1 LSEASPTEEKV
12 RRPRS
17 GAFILTN
24 LSIGHGI
31 THWYMASMMFLLP
44 RIQTSLGFS
53 DFQFGALNAIRQV
66 SSGAA
71 NVPAGLIVDMAKNQ
85 WGAILVGC
93 MLMEAVAFGLIAVSP
108 NFMFLAF
115 VIVLLPLPGTIWH
128 MPAIAAISQRFPEKR
143 GFGLSVHGIGS
154 QVGSSLGPV
163 ATGALVTVVA
173 GWWAIAAWRSVT
185 LLYVLPA
192 IVMAVVVWWSLRDLG
207 TSGTTANEP
216 TPLMDRLRGVRNLL
230 RDRTMLALMLAILL
244 RSMGFNSLTIWVPKY
259 LQDSVEQGGLG
270 MSPFLAGLNFSLLTT
285 LGIVSS
291 PVLGMLSDRYG
302 RKVVLLPCLTV
313 AALLALAIGQAGDGV
328 LLTLTI
334 LASGMFTYS
343 LAQIMQA
350 TVLDQVGRGTEGAT
364 MGTVM
369 GLTHILSAMSP
380 LIAAGIVDA
389 YGLGSVFYYNAALW
403 AATVL
408 VLVFTPLRPPPRL
421 TGSAPVAV
429 G

>member
-1 LSEASPTEEKV
+1 MSTASPTEEKV
-12 RRPRS
+12 RQPRS
-17 GAFILTN
+17 GAFILAN

-31 THWYMASMMFLLP
+31 THWYMASMMFMLP
-44 RIQTSLGFS
+44 RIQTTLGFNNP
-53 DFQFGALNAIRQV
+53 QFGALNSIRQIA
-66 SSGAA
+66 SGTA
-71 NVPAGLIVDMAKNQ
+71 NVPAGLITDMAKNQ

-93 MLMEAVAFGLIAVSP
+93 MLLQAVSFGLIAVSP
-108 NFMFLAF
+108 NFMVLAF
-115 VIVLLPLPGTIWH
+115 VIVILPLPGTIWH
-128 MPAIAAISQRFPEKR
+128 MPAIAAISQRMPERR

-163 ATGALVTVVA
+163 ATGALITLMA
-173 GWWAIAAWRSVT
+173 GGMAIAAWRSVT

-192 IVMAVVVWWSLRDLG
+192 IVMAVMVWWSLRDLG
-207 TSGTTANEP
+207 TSGTMANDP
-216 TPLMDRLRGVRNLL
+216 APLRERVQGVWNLL
-230 RDRTMLALMLAILL
+230 RNRTILALMLAILL

-259 LQDSVEQGGLG
+259 LQDSVEQGGLR

-285 LGIVSS
+285 LGIISS
-291 PVLGMLSDRYG
+291 PVLGMLSDRHG
-302 RKVVLLPCLTV
+302 RKMVLIPCLTI
-313 AALLALAIGQAGDGV
+313 AALLALAIGQAGEGI

-369 GLTHILSAMSP
+369 GLTHIISALSPM
-380 LIAAGIVDA
+380 IAAGIVDA

-403 AATVL
+403 GATVV
-408 VLVFTPLRPPPRL
+408 VLVFTSLKPPPRL
-421 TGSAPVAV
+421 AGRAPAAA